1 MNVYLQLSSGIF
13 GLVHIC
19 AIWLYTSYLS
29 LTITGWHC
37 LMLVGIITSLL
48 NHSTTSGILKAID
61 RIYMISLFV
70 LYIIV
75 FSFYKLSL
83 LLYMVLFAG
92 ILFVIAKY
100 SGKKLFSCNCPLCDN
115 YCEHNIHDRSN
126 SSIKLTSCSAVWN

>member
-13 GLVHIC
+13 GLVHVG
-19 AIWLYTSYLS
+19 AIWLYTKYL
-29 LTITGWHC
+29 LLELTGWHI
-37 LMLVGIITSLL
+37 LMIIGIITSLL
-48 NHSTTSGILKAID
+48 NHSTTSSILKAID

-83 LLYMVLFAG
+83 LLYLVVFAG

-100 SGKKLFSCNCPLCDN
+100 SEKICFHVTAHCVITIV
-115 YCEHNIHDRSN
+115 NI
-126 SSIKLTSCSAVWN
+126 IFMAVQTVL

>member
-13 GLVHIC
+13 GLIHIC

-61 RIYMISLFV
+61 RIYMIILFV

-83 LLYMVLFAG
+83 LLYLVLFAG
-92 ILFVIAKY
+92 MLFVLAKY
-100 SGKKLFSCNCPLCDN
+100 SKKIYFHISA
-115 YCEHNIHDRSN
+115 HGVITIVNIIFVTVQTVLES
-126 SSIKLTSCSAVWN
+126 

>member
-1 MNVYLQLSSGIF
+1 MNIYLQLSSGIF
-13 GLVHIC
+13 GLIHVC
-19 AIWLYTSYLS
+19 AIWLYTTYLS
-29 LTITGWHC
+29 MTITGWHC

-83 LLYMVLFAG
+83 LLYLVLFAG

-100 SGKKLFSCNCPLCDN
+100 SGKNCFHVTAHCVITIV
-115 YCEHNIHDRSN
+115 NI
-126 SSIKLTSCSAVWN
+126 IFMTVQTVL